1 MQYLIKSIIKVI
13 KKSFFIKKENVDKKF
28 ALKKK
33 KMNCEE
39 VKQKISIRIVLESF
53 NLFPV
58 KENRK
63 TAFYFA
69 LDREEKIPSLSVNFV
84 KNKAFD
90 FGTGKRYDVISI
102 VQQMNQ
108 CSVSEA
114 LKYLEK
120 FDFSVKNEIQN
131 EETKQ
136 YKEYKILNV
145 LEIQHPALIQYL
157 KSRKVYEQKDLVKE
171 IEYDLNGK
179 KYFGVGFFNNSGG
192 VEIRNKYSKI
202 CLGKKDVTLIKNKLN
217 ISNEILIFEGF
228 FDYLTFRNLEKKE
241 NLSSDYLILNSTAM
255 LFKVEEKLKKY
266 NKISM
271 FLDNDSNGEF
281 VKSKIQN
288 QYKNVEDC
296 SLIYRCFKDLNEW
309 GCLRIKK

>member
-1 MQYLIKSIIKVI
+1 M
-13 KKSFFIKKENVDKKF
+13 DKKF

-39 VKQKISIRIVLESF
+39 VKEKISIRTVLESF

-69 LDREEKIPSLSVNFV
+69 LDREEKIPSLSVDFV

-90 FGTGKRYDVISI
+90 FGTGKNYDVISI

-114 LKYLEK
+114 LKYLET
-120 FDFSVKNEIQN
+120 FDFSIHNEFQN
-131 EETKQ
+131 EGTKQ

-145 LEIQHPALIQYL
+145 REIQHPALVQYL
-157 KSRKVYEQKDLVKE
+157 KFRKVYEQKELVKE
-171 IEYDLNGK
+171 IEYELNGK

-202 CLGKKDVTLIKNKLN
+202 CLGKKDVTLLKNELN
-217 ISNEILIFEGF
+217 SFNEILIFEGF
-228 FDYLTFRNLEKKE
+228 FDYLTFKNLEKNE
-241 NLSSDYLILNSTAM
+241 NSNSDYIILNSTAM
-255 LFKVEEKLKKY
+255 LFKVEELLKVY
-266 NKISM
+266 DKIFL
-271 FLDNDSNGEF
+271 FLDNDSNGELA
-281 VKSKIQN
+281 KSKIQN

-296 SLIYRCFKDLNEW
+296 SLIYQNFKDLNEW
-309 GCLRIKK
+309 FVNDRMFL

>member
-1 MQYLIKSIIKVI
+1 
-13 KKSFFIKKENVDKKF
+13 
-28 ALKKK
+28 
-33 KMNCEE
+33 MNCEE
-39 VKQKISIRIVLESF
+39 VKEKINIRTVLESF
-53 NLFPV
+53 NLSPV

-69 LDREEKIPSLSVNFV
+69 LDREEKIPSLSVDFV

-90 FGTGKRYDVISI
+90 FGTGKSYDVISI

-120 FDFSVKNEIQN
+120 FVFSVQKKFQN
-131 EETKQ
+131 EEAKLQ
-136 YKEYKILNV
+136 KEYKILNV
-145 LEIQHPALIQYL
+145 REIQHPALIQYL

-202 CLGKKDVTLIKNKLN
+202 CLGKKDVTLVENQ
-217 ISNEILIFEGF
+217 SSEICIFEGF
-228 FDYLTFRNLEKKE
+228 FDYLTYKNLEQKE
-241 NLSSDYLILNSTAM
+241 NSNSDYLILNSTAM
-255 LFKVEEKLKKY
+255 LFKVEEILKNY
-266 NKISM
+266 DKISL
-271 FLDNDSNGEF
+271 FLDNDANGKF

-296 SLIYRCFKDLNEW
+296 SLIYQKFKDLNEW
-309 GCLRIKK
+309 FCNDDCRSF

>member
-1 MQYLIKSIIKVI
+1 M
-13 KKSFFIKKENVDKKF
+13 DKKF

-39 VKQKISIRIVLESF
+39 VKEKISIRTVLESF

-69 LDREEKIPSLSVNFV
+69 LDREEKIPSLSVDFV

-90 FGTGKRYDVISI
+90 FGTGKSYDVISI

-120 FDFSVKNEIQN
+120 FDFSVENEFHN
-131 EETKQ
+131 EEPMQ
-136 YKEYKILNV
+136 QKEYKILNV
-145 LEIQHPALIQYL
+145 REIQHPALIQYL

-171 IEYDLNGK
+171 IEYELNRK
-179 KYFGVGFFNNSGG
+179 KYFGIGFFNNSGG

-202 CLGKKDVTLIKNKLN
+202 CLGKKDVTMVENQ
-217 ISNEILIFEGF
+217 SSEICIFEVF
-228 FDYLTFRNLEKKE
+228 FDYLTYKNLEKKE
-241 NLSSDYLILNSTAM
+241 NSTSDYLILNSTAM
-255 LFKVEEKLKKY
+255 LFKIEEMLKKY
-266 NKISM
+266 AKISLL
-271 FLDNDSNGEF
+271 LDNDSNGELA
-281 VKSKIQN
+281 KSKIQN

-296 SLIYRCFKDLNEW
+296 SLIYQKFKDLNEW
-309 GCLRIKK
+309 FVNDRMFL

>member
-1 MQYLIKSIIKVI
+1 M
-13 KKSFFIKKENVDKKF
+13 DKKF

-39 VKQKISIRIVLESF
+39 VKEKINIRTVLESF
-53 NLFPV
+53 HLFPV

-69 LDREEKIPSLSVNFV
+69 LDREEKIPSLSVDFV

-90 FGTGKRYDVISI
+90 FGTGKSYDVISI

-120 FDFSVKNEIQN
+120 FDFSIHNEFQN
-131 EETKQ
+131 ERTKQ

-145 LEIQHPALIQYL
+145 REIQHPALVQYL
-157 KSRKVYEQKDLVKE
+157 KSRKVYEQKELVKE
-171 IEYDLNGK
+171 IEYELNGK

-202 CLGKKDVTLIKNKLN
+202 CLGKKDVTLLKNELN
-217 ISNEILIFEGF
+217 SFNEILIFEGF
-228 FDYLTFRNLEKKE
+228 FDYLTFKNLEKNE
-241 NLSSDYLILNSTAM
+241 NSNSDYIILNSTSM
-255 LFKVEEKLKKY
+255 LFKVEETLKKY
-266 NKISM
+266 DKISL
-271 FLDNDSNGEF
+271 FLDNDKNGNATKKAILKKYE
-281 VKSKIQN
+281 
-288 QYKNVEDC
+288 NVEDC
-296 SLIYRCFKDLNEW
+296 SLIYQKFKDLNEW
-309 GCLRIKK
+309 FCNDDCRSF

>member
-1 MQYLIKSIIKVI
+1 M
-13 KKSFFIKKENVDKKF
+13 DKKF

-39 VKQKISIRIVLESF
+39 VKEKISIRTVLESF

-69 LDREEKIPSLSVNFV
+69 LDREEKIPSLSVDFV

-90 FGTGKRYDVISI
+90 FGTGKSYDVISI

-114 LKYLEK
+114 LKYLET
-120 FDFSVKNEIQN
+120 FDFSIHNEFQN
-131 EETKQ
+131 EGTKQ

-145 LEIQHPALIQYL
+145 REIQHPALVQYL
-157 KSRKVYEQKDLVKE
+157 KSRKVYEQKELVKE
-171 IEYDLNGK
+171 IEYELNGK

-202 CLGKKDVTLIKNKLN
+202 CLGKKDVTLLKNELN
-217 ISNEILIFEGF
+217 SFNEILIFEGF
-228 FDYLTFRNLEKKE
+228 FDYLTFKNLEKNE
-241 NLSSDYLILNSTAM
+241 NSNSDYIILNSTSM
-255 LFKVEEKLKKY
+255 LFKVEETLKKY
-266 NKISM
+266 DKISL
-271 FLDNDSNGEF
+271 FLDNDKNGNATKKAILKKYE
-281 VKSKIQN
+281 
-288 QYKNVEDC
+288 NVEDC
-296 SLIYRCFKDLNEW
+296 SLIYQKFKDLNEW
-309 GCLRIKK
+309 FCNDDCKSF

>member
-1 MQYLIKSIIKVI
+1 
-13 KKSFFIKKENVDKKF
+13 
-28 ALKKK
+28 
-33 KMNCEE
+33 MNCEE
-39 VKQKISIRIVLESF
+39 VKEKISIRTVLESF

-69 LDREEKIPSLSVNFV
+69 LDRKEKIPSLSVDFV

-90 FGTGKRYDVISI
+90 FGTGKSYDVISI
-102 VQQMNQ
+102 VQQINQ

-120 FDFSVKNEIQN
+120 FVFSVQNVIKNKEIEQQ
-131 EETKQ
+131 K
-136 YKEYKILNV
+136 KYKILNV
-145 LEIQHPALIQYL
+145 HEVQHPALIQYL

-171 IEYDLNGK
+171 VEFELNSK

-192 VEIRNKYSKI
+192 VEIRNKYSKM
-202 CLGKKDVTLIKNKLN
+202 CLGKKDVTLVENQ
-217 ISNEILIFEGF
+217 SSEICIFEGF
-228 FDYLTFRNLEKKE
+228 FDYLTFRKLEKQE
-241 NLSSDYLILNSTAM
+241 INNSDYLILNSIAM
-255 LFKVEEKLKKY
+255 LFKVEETLKKY
-266 NKISM
+266 AKILV
-271 FLDNDSNGEF
+271 FLDNDDNGKF

-296 SLIYRCFKDLNEW
+296 SLIYQKFKDLNEW
-309 GCLRIKK
+309 FVNDLMFL

>member
-1 MQYLIKSIIKVI
+1 
-13 KKSFFIKKENVDKKF
+13 
-28 ALKKK
+28 
-33 KMNCEE
+33 MNCEE
-39 VKQKISIRIVLESF
+39 VKEKISIRTVLESF
-53 NLFPV
+53 GLFPV

-69 LDREEKIPSLSVNFV
+69 LDREERVPSLSVDFV

-90 FGTGKRYDVISI
+90 FGTGKSYDVISI

-114 LKYLEK
+114 LKYLER
-120 FDFSVKNEIQN
+120 FDFSIQNEIQN

-136 YKEYKILNV
+136 QKEYKIINV
-145 LEIQHPALIQYL
+145 CEIQHPALIQYL

-171 IEYDLNGK
+171 IEYELNGK
-179 KYFGVGFFNNSGG
+179 KYFGICFFNNSEG

-202 CLGKKDVTLIKNKLN
+202 CLGKKDVTLIKNELN
-217 ISNEILIFEGF
+217 VSNEIVIFEGF
-228 FDYLTFRNLEKKE
+228 FDYLTFKNLEKQE
-241 NLSSDYLILNSTAM
+241 NSNTDFLIFNSTAM
-255 LFKVEEKLKKY
+255 LFKVEETLKKY
-266 NKISM
+266 DKISL

-288 QYKNVEDC
+288 QHKNVEDC
-296 SLIYRCFKDLNEW
+296 SLIYQGFKDLNEW
-309 GCLRIKK
+309 FCSKENL